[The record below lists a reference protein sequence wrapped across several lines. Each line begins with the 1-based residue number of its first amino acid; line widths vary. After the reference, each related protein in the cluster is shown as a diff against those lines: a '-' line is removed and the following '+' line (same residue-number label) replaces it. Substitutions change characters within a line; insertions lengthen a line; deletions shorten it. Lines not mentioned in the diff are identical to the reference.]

1 MKQEIALQNKE
12 TAFKIASLLV
22 DEEYCVMVSREE
34 NLYIIN
40 YEYSENSNRNYV
52 VFMPRDEFEFKYYK
66 IAEDENF

>member
-1 MKQEIALQNKE
+1 MKHEIALQNKE

-34 NLYIIN
+34 SLYIIN

-52 VFMPRDEFEFKYYK
+52 VFMPRDEFEFKYCEIK
-66 IAEDENF
+66 EDENF